1 MQRQPMSSEEAAAA
15 AAAHTAWLQDSV
27 LFLLFLLVL
36 DRFADYHNDT
46 ATAPVRETAAQAL
59 AYAVAA
65 LPHAAQAR
73 VQDVLIGMQ
82 PCPVW
87 EVNPFGPA
95 LLLPGSFAKLRE
107 GGPKVHSLP
116 LYICLYACLHACAFG
131 IERIYVSLA

>member
-1 MQRQPMSSEEAAAA
+1 MQRHPMAPEEAAAA
-15 AAAHTAWLQDSV
+15 IAAHNAWLQDTV

-87 EVNPFGPA
+87 EVRSWVRSGGSPGHFVKGMSGWQSEPVLC
-95 LLLPGSFAKLRE
+95 LLCF
-107 GGPKVHSLP
+107 
-116 LYICLYACLHACAFG
+116 
-131 IERIYVSLA
+131 